1 LERIARPLPQGM
13 RLQPITSA
21 LHARQWSFN
30 RAGEPPARLLLCLT
44 DGAAET
50 ELDTDSH
57 QIAAPAL
64 LWLGEFKSGHVTAT
78 AGSTGFIG
86 NIDDEMLVRAI
97 GDHAESVSLRYL
109 VDRSFQLSLSDRRVI
124 RDDIVA
130 SLEAILR
137 ELAAPQASSPMLIA
151 AYLRIVL
158 VSMMRLSGVEEV
170 AMRAR
175 SGNTALLQRFRQ
187 LVEMRFRE
195 HWPIRRYAEALGISH
210 DRLHALCTRELRRTP
225 KALVA
230 ERLAR
235 EAGLRLE
242 RSALTIEQLSH
253 SLGFRDPAHFSHF
266 FKRRTGLTP
275 GRYRKQMARASAEG
289 PLHRPAS
296 FADWP

>member
-1 LERIARPLPQGM
+1 MEQIGRTLPQGM
-13 RLQPITSA
+13 RLQRITSA
-21 LHARQWSFN
+21 LHARQWTFN
-30 RAGEPPARLLLCLT
+30 RPGETPARTLLCLT
-44 DGAAET
+44 DGAAEADM
-50 ELDTDSH
+50 EAGG
-57 QIAAPAL
+57 QQVAAPAL
-64 LWLGEFKSGHVTAT
+64 LWLGEFKSGQITAQ

-86 NIDDEMLVRAI
+86 TIDDEMLVRAI

-109 VDRSFQLSLSDRRVI
+109 VDRGFQLSLSGKRVI
-124 RDDIVA
+124 RDDIAA

-137 ELAAPQASSPMLIA
+137 ELGAPQASSPMLIA

-158 VSMMRLSGVEEV
+158 VSMMRISGVEEV
-170 AMRAR
+170 AMGAR
-175 SGNTALLQRFRQ
+175 TGNSALLQRFRQ

-195 HWPIRRYAEALGISH
+195 HWPIRAYAEALGISH
-210 DRLHALCTRELRRTP
+210 DRLHALCTRELERTP

-242 RSALTIEQLSH
+242 RSALTIEQISH

-275 GRYRKQMARASAEG
+275 GRYRKQVAMAAAEG
-289 PLHRPAS
+289 SRHRPPS